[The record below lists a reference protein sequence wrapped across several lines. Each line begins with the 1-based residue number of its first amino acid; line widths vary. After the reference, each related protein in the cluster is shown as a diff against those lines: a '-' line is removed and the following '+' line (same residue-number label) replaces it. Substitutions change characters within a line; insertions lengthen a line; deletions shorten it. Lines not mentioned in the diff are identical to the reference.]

1 MAGVADKR
9 GMETVEVPPDC
20 STLSHPP
27 SATRIA
33 GRLGWPRAAVIH
45 QNARLTRE
53 PKAVVMNLHEYQAK
67 DVFRTYGIPV
77 PTGRVAATAEEA
89 VDAARALGGSLW
101 VVKAQVHAGGRGKAG
116 GVKVARDLDAVR
128 AAAAGMLGTHL
139 VTPQT
144 GPEGLPVGKVY
155 VETGSEIAREIYVSL
170 TLNRERGRIALIA
183 SAAGGMDIEEVA
195 HKTPEKILSAT
206 IHPAAGLQA
215 YQAREL
221 AFGLGLS
228 GTQITE
234 FVALTAALYRLYME
248 KDLSLLEVNPLI
260 VTKAGSLLALDAK
273 INVDANAVFRH
284 PELATLRDASQED
297 PMERRA
303 SEHDLNYVSLDGD
316 IACMVNGAGLA
327 MATMDLI
334 KLHGGA
340 PANFLDVGGGATSER
355 VTAAFELILSNER
368 VRAVLVNIFG
378 GIVRC
383 DIIADGVIKAVTKVG
398 VKVPV
403 VVRLEGTNA
412 EAARDML
419 AKSGLTIT
427 PAEDLTD
434 AARKVVALAKK
445 GKA

>member
-1 MAGVADKR
+1 
-9 GMETVEVPPDC
+9 
-20 STLSHPP
+20 
-27 SATRIA
+27 
-33 GRLGWPRAAVIH
+33 
-45 QNARLTRE
+45 
-53 PKAVVMNLHEYQAK
+53 MNLHEYQAK
-67 DVFRTYGIPV
+67 DVFRSYGIPV
-77 PTGRVAATAEEA
+77 PAGKVAASAEEA
-89 VDAARALGGSLW
+89 AAAARALGGAVW

-116 GVKVARDLDAVR
+116 GVKLARDVEAVR
-128 AAAAGMLGTHL
+128 AAAAGMLGKPL
-139 VTPQT
+139 VTAQT
-144 GPEGLPVGKVY
+144 GPEGLPVERVY
-155 VETGSEIAREIYVSL
+155 VESGSDIAREIYLSL

-195 HKTPEKILSAT
+195 HKTPEKILTAN

-228 GTQITE
+228 GGEITQ
-234 FVALTAALYRLYME
+234 FQSLTQALYRLYVD
-248 KDLSLLEVNPLI
+248 KDLSLVEVNPLI
-260 VTKAGSLLALDAK
+260 VTPTGSLVALDAK
-273 INVDANAVFRH
+273 INVDPNALFRQD
-284 PELATLRDASQED
+284 ELARLRDASQED

-334 KLHGGA
+334 KLHHGR

-355 VTAAFELILSNER
+355 VTAAFELILSNSR

-383 DIIADGVIKAVTKVG
+383 DTIADGVINAVKKVG

-412 EAARDML
+412 QLARAKL
-419 AKSGLTIT
+419 AGSGLTIT
-427 PAEDLTD
+427 AAADLTD
-434 AARKVVALAKK
+434 AARKVVALAAK
-445 GKA
+445 GRA